1 MPGRKAGQ
9 SQKCST
15 IMAWER
21 GYYYRVRRV
30 NGRVVREYVGCG
42 RPAEIIAQRDELER
56 DKEREVRRLDAEAL
70 RHKKAELHALDADLE
85 ALIEITDLLAR
96 AALVAAGYHQ
106 HKRGEWR
113 KRRAHRDA
121 KA

>member
-1 MPGRKAGQ
+1 
-9 SQKCST
+9 
-15 IMAWER
+15 MAWER

-30 NGRVVREYVGCG
+30 NGRVVREYVGRG

-56 DKEREVRRLDAEAL
+56 EKEREERRLDTEAL
-70 RHKKAELHALDADLE
+70 QRKKAELDALDAGLE
-85 ALIEITDLLAR
+85 ALMVTADVLAH

-113 KRRAHRDA
+113 KRRDHRDENP
-121 KA
+121 